1 MQADVYLISSLLP
14 YSSLDLHILIRFKK
28 LSIGHRNPAIFYPG
42 SHYEAY
48 VYMKKQKH
56 FTSKT
61 FGTNSL
67 NHICWESHLKK
78 LHQFSEKFKNDC
90 LAKL

>member
-42 SHYEAY
+42 SHYEVY

-61 FGTNSL
+61 FGTPLSKQ
-67 NHICWESHLKK
+67 S
-78 LHQFSEKFKNDC
+78 
-90 LAKL
+90 